1 MEQTAGLWMIAKN
14 AFLLGRK
21 VDERVAKDVQ
31 LSPIEVNILT
41 YLYRFSDDDATASG
55 IEREHKFKKNTIS
68 VHVETL
74 VQAGYVERKER
85 SGDRR
90 RVELALTDTGET
102 IAKACLAEHEK
113 LRSALLVGLTK
124 DDLSALQRCLTVMNE
139 NALSL
144 LKG

>member
-1 MEQTAGLWMIAKN
+1 MEQTAGLWTISKN

-21 VDERVAKDVQ
+21 VDERVAKEVR
-31 LSPIEVNILT
+31 LPPIEVNILT
-41 YLYRFSDDDATASG
+41 YLYRFSNDDATASG

-74 VQAGYVERKER
+74 VQAGYIERKER

-90 RVELALTDTGET
+90 RVELALTKKGEAV
-102 IAKACLAEHEK
+102 AKVCTAEHEK
-113 LRSALLVGLTK
+113 LRLALLVGLTK
-124 DDLSALQRCLTVMNE
+124 DDLSALQRCLAIMNG

-144 LKG
+144 LQS